1 MDFTVAA
8 TTPAPAISVDSKAV
22 IRCQKCQLNQFMT
35 RQGTC
40 RRCRC
45 ALRCEEPPVIV
56 HEFQPAQSGQSAGP
70 ARPSVDMATAIW
82 LLRSARG
89 LSQRDMAK
97 KMGIPRTYI
106 SKLERNRCVPSPGQ
120 IRRIAGTLEVSEYCL
135 VALASW
141 TTISSERGSEPGRPS
156 MRKPPQTASVNR
168 PCPLKQE
175 PGQSKP
181 GRSG

>member
-1 MDFTVAA
+1 MDFTVAE
-8 TTPAPAISVDSKAV
+8 TTPAPAILVDSKVV

-56 HEFQPAQSGQSAGP
+56 HEFQPAQSASP

-89 LSQRDMAK
+89 MSQRAMAK

-106 SKLERNRCVPSPGQ
+106 SKLECNRCVPSPGQ
-120 IRRIAGTLEVSEYCL
+120 IRRIAGTLEVPEYCL
-135 VALASW
+135 VALATVHSQFA
-141 TTISSERGSEPGRPS
+141 PGH
-156 MRKPPQTASVNR
+156 
-168 PCPLKQE
+168 
-175 PGQSKP
+175 
-181 GRSG
+181 